1 MNWKSGLKEVG
12 KGLINFG
19 VAVLIFLVLQPF
31 IHDSINIKYI
41 ILASIGYIISTALG
55 FLFVSLGGNKD
66 G

>member
-31 IHDSINIKYI
+31 
-41 ILASIGYIISTALG
+41 ASIGYIISTALG

>member
-31 IHDSINIKYI
+31 VSGKLDLVYI
-41 ILASIGYIISTALG
+41 ITAVFSYTFFTLMG
-55 FLFVSLGGNKD
+55 LFLVSLGGD
-66 G
+66 EDE